1 MTLPD
6 SFVFAYI
13 ILPLLIIVARIIDV
27 SIGTLRI
34 IYVSKGMKYLA
45 PILGFFEVL
54 IWLLAIGQIMQ
65 NLDNWVCYIA
75 YGVGFALGNYVGIL
89 LERRLKMG
97 TYIIRII
104 TQRDA
109 GDLVDALHRENYG
122 ITRINAQGAKGPVE
136 VLYMIIRR
144 KNILHVERII
154 EQHNPKAFYTIEDV
168 RFVSQ
173 GIFPRT
179 QSFMDI
185 SSSRIRNLKRK

>member
-1 MTLPD
+1 MTFPD
-6 SFVFAYI
+6 TAVFAYI
-13 ILPLLIIVARIIDV
+13 VLPLLIIVARIIDV

-75 YGVGFALGNYVGIL
+75 YGLGFALGNYVGIL
-89 LERRLKMG
+89 LEKKLKMG
-97 TYIIRII
+97 IYIIRII
-104 TQRDA
+104 TQKDA
-109 GDLVDALHRENYG
+109 NELVEALRNENYG
-122 ITRINAQGAKGPVE
+122 ITRINAQGATGPVE

-144 KNILHVERII
+144 KNILHVEEII
-154 EQHNPKAFYTIEDV
+154 EHYNPKAFYTIEDV

-173 GIFPRT
+173 GIFPST
-179 QSFMDI
+179 QSLKDI
-185 SSSRIRNLKRK
+185 SSRRIRNLKRK